1 MRNTITLM
9 FEKIK
14 SQMRDIIISLKK
26 IKLRKCRDVIIFFE
40 KSTVNES
47 RFSNACNRAHNCQ
60 NDDSRTIK
68 KKKNT
73 FAKT

>member
-40 KSTVNES
+40 KSTVNEN
-47 RFSNACNRAHNCQ
+47 RFQIFAIEFLIVKMMILKQ
-60 NDDSRTIK
+60 LK
-68 KKKNT
+68 KKSI
-73 FAKT
+73 FSKT